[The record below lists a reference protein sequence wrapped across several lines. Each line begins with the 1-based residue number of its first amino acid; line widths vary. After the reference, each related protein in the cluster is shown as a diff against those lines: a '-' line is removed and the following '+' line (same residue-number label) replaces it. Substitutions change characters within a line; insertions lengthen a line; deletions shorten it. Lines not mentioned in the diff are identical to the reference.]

1 MGEPIKVAV
10 LTNIPTPYRTKFW
23 EAYAGLPGVTFHV
36 YYCCR
41 MEPDR
46 AWAPPRSSRVAE
58 FFLPGVSLRGYWHV
72 NPSVCFAIQR
82 YDLWLIGGYSMPT
95 VQFAVVGCRLTGTPY
110 VLLIDGISPK
120 RLSKAVRGWKA
131 RWKKWVA
138 RGAIAVL
145 ATGRVGREYAL
156 RLGVPADR
164 IYNQYLTVD
173 VDWYR
178 AQECYRE
185 DWRQEVRS
193 RHGVYRDDFLLVY
206 VGRLVA
212 HKGVDVLIKA
222 VHQLR
227 LDGYPVSL
235 LVVGGGRD
243 SSMLRLLAKDMPE
256 VRFVGPVEACETVKF
271 YYAADVFVLPTYDDP
286 WGLAINEAMACGLP
300 VITTSAAGAA
310 SDLVTENNGMVV
322 EPGDV
327 AGLRCAIQKYLD
339 DRTLLDR
346 HREGA
351 RAIIQGWTYRAA
363 ASEWSRLLRE
373 RFAVPVP

>member
-1 MGEPIKVAV
+1 MAEPIKAAV
-10 LTNIPTPYRTKFW
+10 LTNMPTPYRTKFW
-23 EAYAGLPGVTFHV
+23 EALAGVPGAALDV

-41 MEPDR
+41 REPDR
-46 AWAPPRSSRVAE
+46 AWAVSRSSCVAE
-58 FFLPGVSLRGYWHV
+58 FFLPGFTLGSYWHV
-72 NPSVCFAIQR
+72 NPGVCSVIRR
-82 YDLWLIGGYSMPT
+82 YNLWVIGGYSVPT
-95 VQFAVVGCRLTGTPY
+95 AQLAVVACRLTDTPY
-110 VLLIDGISPK
+110 VLLIDGISPR
-120 RLSKAVRGWKA
+120 RLNEALGGWKGT
-131 RWKKWVA
+131 WKRWVA
-138 RGAIAVL
+138 RGAAAVL
-145 ATGRVGREYAL
+145 ATGKVGREYAL
-156 RLGVPADR
+156 RLGVPPDR

-173 VDWYR
+173 VDWYL
-178 AQECYRE
+178 AQERHRE
-185 DWRQEVRS
+185 DWRQEVRT
-193 RHGVYRDDFLLVY
+193 RHGVCRDDLLLVY

-227 LDGYPVSL
+227 VEGYPVSL
-235 LVVGGGRD
+235 LVVGGGKA
-243 SSMLRLLAKDMPE
+243 SSTLRLLAKDMPE
-256 VRFVGPVEACETVKF
+256 VRFAGPVEACETAKF

-300 VITTSAAGAA
+300 VITTTAAGA
-310 SDLVTENNGMVV
+310 STDLVTDNNGMVV

-327 AGLRCAIQKYLD
+327 AGLRCAIRKYLD

-373 RFAVPVP
+373 RFAVRVS